1 MRFERGQALI
11 IGVGEYIHHPH
22 ANIPQAAE
30 DARQVHSVLADA
42 KLCGYRPERVT
53 LLTGQQATRAAILQG
68 LGKLAEQA
76 GPDDTALIFFSGH
89 GALGTDSNYYLT
101 ACDSRFSGE
110 RVVQDSGVSEGDLL
124 RHLRAIPVRK
134 MALFINACYAG
145 EIAPHFGP
153 EEAAEV
159 ESSGLPESTADAI
172 LSSGEG
178 RLIITS
184 SRENQRSYGKAGQ
197 ATSLFGQALV
207 DGLRGRGWVPNNAGY
222 VGAFGLYEY
231 LYEAV
236 KEAAAEISRVQEP
249 ELTVL
254 KGVGPFPLALYK
266 GASQPGSFDVK
277 ETISGAAAVRQV
289 SERASRRQF
298 DRIINTGGGA
308 YIEGDVI
315 IENGDFVAGDK
326 HEHYYHAPDPAET
339 AAKQREAAR
348 RGYLK
353 ELRATCQALPLAAM
367 GEDESTGAD
376 ITLDQ
381 IYIDLDTTAKVKVE
395 KGEQKRSGQA
405 DPFTRP
411 GEGERPV
418 TALEAAAGS
427 PRLVLLGDPGA
438 GKSTFVRRLAAWL
451 AAAGLGEAVPPTGI
465 DPGLTPILV
474 TLRDLAPRLN
484 IPGFDALPAARR
496 QAALLDALHEQIRAE
511 LALLGKEAPAYADGL
526 LEDLGGGRCL
536 LVLDGLDEVPYTLR
550 ERVRAA
556 AAAAMRSYRVERVIL
571 TCRVRSYSGASVF
584 ADFTAFTLA
593 PFDEDK
599 IRAFSRAWYNTQLQ
613 LKRVAGE
620 EQAQKRAENLAS
632 AALALRELA
641 SNPMLLTSMAIIHQR
656 DIGLPEQRVRL
667 YSLVVDVLA
676 RRWQKHKTGE
686 LLPSPALEAFF
697 KDDLRLRAALERLGY
712 EAHRAST
719 GQEEQAGDLL
729 RIRAIE
735 ILEAREHLGDP
746 GLANEFLDYVDQRAG
761 LLAGRGGE
769 LGRPVSYGFPHRSLQ
784 EYLAGCYLAG
794 QRDLFGALYQHAGE
808 GEGWDL
814 AVQLG
819 FEELY
824 YNRRGAHTLLDLAY
838 HICAS
843 CDTAGPQ
850 KQRAL
855 LWSGQ
860 AAALVG
866 QEAILEDNARPDGGE
881 GYLGRIRGKLTEVM
895 GGELSPVERGEA
907 GDALARLGDPRFD
920 AEKWHL
926 PAGPLLDFIEI
937 PAGPFQ
943 MGTNPEKDRM
953 ARENEQPQ
961 HLVNL
966 ATFYMARFPA
976 TVAQFRAFVE
986 KTGYQPRDPG
996 SLRGIANHP
1005 AIKVSWHDA
1014 QAYCDWLEKTLRESD
1029 QTPAAFQTLLRAGYH
1044 VRLPTEAQ
1052 WEKAARGT
1060 DGWLYPWGN
1069 DFDPNKAN
1077 TFETG
1082 LGITSPVGC
1091 FPSGASPYGCQDMS
1105 GNVWEWCADW
1115 YSGKYY
1121 SASPKQNPPGPE
1133 KGNVRVLRGGSW
1145 DGSQY
1150 LARCA
1155 FRDGFVP
1162 GYGSDFGFRCVLS
1175 P

>member
-1 MRFERGQALI
+1 M
-11 IGVGEYIHHPH
+11 
-22 ANIPQAAE
+22 
-30 DARQVHSVLADA
+30 
-42 KLCGYRPERVT
+42 
-53 LLTGQQATRAAILQG
+53 
-68 LGKLAEQA
+68 
-76 GPDDTALIFFSGH
+76 
-89 GALGTDSNYYLT
+89 
-101 ACDSRFSGE
+101 
-110 RVVQDSGVSEGDLL
+110 SGVAVVGGQTT
-124 RHLRAIPVRK
+124 
-134 MALFINACYAG
+134 IN
-145 EIAPHFGP
+145 
-153 EEAAEV
+153 
-159 ESSGLPESTADAI
+159 L
-172 LSSGEG
+172 
-178 RLIITS
+178 
-184 SRENQRSYGKAGQ
+184 
-197 ATSLFGQALV
+197 
-207 DGLRGRGWVPNNAGY
+207 
-222 VGAFGLYEY
+222 
-231 LYEAV
+231 
-236 KEAAAEISRVQEP
+236 
-249 ELTVL
+249 
-254 KGVGPFPLALYK
+254 
-266 GASQPGSFDVK
+266 
-277 ETISGAAAVRQV
+277 
-289 SERASRRQF
+289 
-298 DRIINTGGGA
+298 
-308 YIEGDVI
+308 
-315 IENGDFVAGDK
+315 
-326 HEHYYHAPDPAET
+326 PDPAES
-339 AAKQREAAR
+339 AAKQRATTREAAR

-353 ELRATCQALPLAAM
+353 ELRATCHALPLAAM
-367 GEDESTGAD
+367 GEDESAGAD

-395 KGEQKRSGQA
+395 REEKKRSKKQVDFA
-405 DPFTRP
+405 ARP
-411 GEGERPV
+411 GEDERPV

-496 QAALLDALHEQIRAE
+496 QAALLDALHDQIRAE

-620 EQAQKRAENLAS
+620 EQARKRAENLAG
-632 AALALRELA
+632 AALALEELA

-686 LLPSPALEAFF
+686 LQPSPALEAFF

-719 GQEEQAGDLL
+719 GQENQAGDLL

-769 LGRPVSYGFPHRSLQ
+769 LGRPISYGFPHRSLQ

-794 QRDLFGALYQHAGE
+794 QRDLYRALYQHAGE

-819 FEELY
+819 FEDLY
-824 YNRRGAHTLLDLAY
+824 YNRRGAHQLLDLAY

-843 CDTAGPQ
+843 CDTGDTQ
-850 KQRAL
+850 RQRAL

-866 QEAILEDNARPDGGE
+866 QDAIMEDSDCPDSGE
-881 GYLGRIRGKLTEVM
+881 RYLQRIRGRLIEVM
-895 GGELSPVERGEA
+895 GGQLPPVERDEA
-907 GDALARLGDPRFD
+907 GNALARLGDPRPGIMTVEGIQFV
-920 AEKWHL
+920 
-926 PAGPLLDFIEI
+926 FI
-937 PAGPFQ
+937 PAGPFR
-943 MGTNPEKDRM
+943 MGEGEETHSINLPAFWLARYPVTNAQYDAFVSTGGYAKARYWPEARQAGYWKDGLFKGYFDEESRA
-953 ARENEQPQ
+953 ARI
-961 HLVNL
+961 
-966 ATFYMARFPA
+966 
-976 TVAQFRAFVE
+976 QFRDPFNLPNHQVVSVTWYETLAF
-986 KTGYQPRDPG
+986 TRWLDDLAHQHGWL
-996 SLRGIANHP
+996 S
-1005 AIKVSWHDA
+1005 S
-1014 QAYCDWLEKTLRESD
+1014 DWKI
-1029 QTPAAFQTLLRAGYH
+1029 LL
-1044 VRLPTEAQ
+1044 PSEAE
-1052 WEKAARGT
+1052 WEKAARGGSLIPPSNIQLVFLPLT
-1060 DGWLYPWGN
+1060 ELAPVPPEPQLIENPLTERTFPWGN
-1069 DFDPNKAN
+1069 EFDPHRAN
-1077 TFETG
+1077 TVES
-1082 LGITSPVGC
+1082 GIGSTNTVGC
-1091 FPSGASPYGCQDMS
+1091 FPSGASPYNIQELS
-1105 GNVWEWCADW
+1105 GNTWEWTRSVYKDCPYD
-1115 YSGKYY
+1115 
-1121 SASPKQNPPGPE
+1121 PKDGREDLTEIKP
-1133 KGNVRVLRGGSW
+1133 RVLRGGSW
-1145 DGSQY
+1145 GYDKRA
-1150 LARCA
+1150 ARCTI
-1155 FRDGFVP
+1155 RVKNYP
-1162 GYGSDFGFRCVLS
+1162 YYRNYYVGFRVAVLAS
-1175 P
+1175 STLNPVVL